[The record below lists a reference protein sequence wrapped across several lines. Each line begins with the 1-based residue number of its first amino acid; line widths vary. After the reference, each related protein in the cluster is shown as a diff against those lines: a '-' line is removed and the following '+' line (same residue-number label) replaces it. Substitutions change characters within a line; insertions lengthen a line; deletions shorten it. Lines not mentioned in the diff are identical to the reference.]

1 MRFCLG
7 FRVCLGFRPEGR
19 FGFRAWDSLWPF
31 GINGGISGVSGFRG
45 EGCRCCCFCGWKPM
59 RREEVTRPSLKP
71 GQSQNPMGNR
81 IEK

>member
-31 GINGGISGVSGFRG
+31 GINGGIQGSRVS
-45 EGCRCCCFCGWKPM
+45 W
-59 RREEVTRPSLKP
+59 
-71 GQSQNPMGNR
+71 
-81 IEK
+81 